1 MHRPKK
7 KIHLRAKLA
16 TMHELVSLS
25 WPQQAKMPAGQN
37 QLSNPCFAYL
47 NSIGK
52 GMNSLTGFEV

>member
-25 WPQQAKMPAGQN
+25 WPQQAKMPAGKTQ
-37 QLSNPCFAYL
+37 SASAYGASSKDIR
-47 NSIGK
+47 NSAPWAMGC
-52 GMNSLTGFEV
+52 